1 MGGCRMANLTEK
13 ADKKVMPTSGYSVI
27 NGKKVKKVNPSVITF
42 FAGSV
47 FLLFCTV
54 IALKVAT
61 DKKNE
66 IASITSTSAQSAKE
80 LEARE
85 AFLTTRKA
93 YLEKLSRTDY
103 STNLRTAI
111 AQPGDSIQVGW
122 RQLAAADW
130 AQSIKS
136 DLKDLRNT
144 RNHPLYRVHET
155 PALEVLKLQSMTMLS
170 EIAAGNTDFY
180 FGYRRTDGTKV
191 EEKLS
196 TGGAAY
202 LVLGKLEAI
211 DLANSLISI
220 PEVNYSMMLADIS
233 RVNESYVLSLRSLLQ
248 AQGYTDPVE
257 RLRDAA
263 KTADEIQFMQELN
276 RQKVHEIQLKP
287 IAPEPKLVE
296 RGGS

>member
-1 MGGCRMANLTEK
+1 MSNLVDK
-13 ADKKVMPTSGYSVI
+13 AKKAIPGYNVI
-27 NGKKVKKVNPSVITF
+27 DGKKLKKVNPFLITF
-42 FAGSV
+42 FAASMFVLMG
-47 FLLFCTV
+47 TV
-54 IALKVAT
+54 IALKVAA
-61 DKKNE
+61 DRRNE
-66 IASITSTSAQSAKE
+66 IASVTSISSQSAKE

-93 YLEKLSRTDY
+93 YLEKMSRTDY
-103 STNLRTAI
+103 ATNLRTTI
-111 AQPGDSIQVGW
+111 NQPGESIQVGW
-122 RQLAAADW
+122 RQQAAADW

-155 PALEVLKLQSMTMLS
+155 PALEVLKLQSMGMLS
-170 EIAAGNTDFY
+170 EIAAGNSDFY
-180 FGYRRTDGTKV
+180 FGYTRTDGVRV

-196 TGGAAY
+196 AGGAAY

-211 DLANSLISI
+211 DLANSLTSI
-220 PEVNYSMMLADIS
+220 PEVNYSTMLGDIS
-233 RVNESYVLSLRSLLQ
+233 RVNESYVLGMRSLLQ

-276 RQKVHEIQLKP
+276 RQKVRELQKP
-287 IAPEPKLVE
+287 SKSEPKLTSK
-296 RGGS
+296 GGS